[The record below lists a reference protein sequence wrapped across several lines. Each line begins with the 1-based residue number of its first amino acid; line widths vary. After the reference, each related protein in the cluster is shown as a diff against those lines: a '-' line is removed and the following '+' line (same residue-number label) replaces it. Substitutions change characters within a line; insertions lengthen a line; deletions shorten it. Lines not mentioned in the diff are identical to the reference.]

1 MSYYLILC
9 EGHKKRIRHKLCPLS
24 FRAAS
29 SPIDIVTLAAEE
41 IKKPLTKK
49 DDKVENA
56 ARAGEEEVGEKE
68 SATLIAGYYL
78 S

>member
-1 MSYYLILC
+1 MRIVVLLNTVKD
-9 EGHKKRIRHKLCPLS
+9 KKRIRHKRCPLS

-49 DDKVENA
+49 DDKVEIA
-56 ARAGEEEVGEKE
+56 ARACEEGEKE

>member
-1 MSYYLILC
+1 MKD
-9 EGHKKRIRHKLCPLS
+9 KKRIRHKLCPLS

-49 DDKVENA
+49 DDKVEIA
-56 ARAGEEEVGEKE
+56 AQAGEEGEKE